1 MSIEA
6 HKSPAATSS
15 SVVRNP
21 GAPGLASVTYPD
33 SISGSD
39 VVSYAYN
46 RLGQQGVVT
55 GTQLVFDR

>member
-15 SVVRNP
+15 SVVRNDL
-21 GAPGLASVTYPD
+21 LASVTYPD